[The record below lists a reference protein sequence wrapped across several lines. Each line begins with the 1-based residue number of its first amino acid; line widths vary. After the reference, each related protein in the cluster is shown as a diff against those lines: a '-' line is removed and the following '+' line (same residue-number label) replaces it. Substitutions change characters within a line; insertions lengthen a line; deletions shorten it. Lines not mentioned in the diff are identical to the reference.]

1 MREDIW
7 AVYEARRPMLEQ
19 VAVNLEQEAME
30 YLSGVPHID
39 RVAFR
44 AKDAASFVGKV
55 QRASKRNSY
64 TDPLVEVED
73 QIAGRVL
80 VFFCSDIPVVEKRLR
95 QAFSTVEGG
104 WREPARDEEFGYQS
118 HHLVCLIPPH
128 VKPDGWNR
136 RSDVPSTFELQIRT
150 LFMHAYAEPQHD
162 LAYKGAGDLPKDIR
176 RELAWVAASAWGADK
191 AYERVKQW
199 QESRVQET
207 RDECER

>member
-7 AVYEARRPMLEQ
+7 AAYEARRPLLEK
-19 VAVNLEQEAME
+19 VASNLEQEAKE
-30 YLSGVPHID
+30 YLAHLPHID
-39 RVAFR
+39 RVTFR
-44 AKDAASFVGKV
+44 AKNTDSFTKKLLRYDKQDA
-55 QRASKRNSY
+55 Y

-80 VFFCSDIPVVEKRLR
+80 VFFCSDIPVVEQRLR
-95 QAFSTVEGG
+95 QVFSAMEGA

-128 VKPDGWNR
+128 VKTEGWGR
-136 RSDVPSTFELQIRT
+136 RTDVPNTFELQIRT

-162 LAYKGAGDLPKDIR
+162 LAYKGAGDLPKNIR

-199 QESRVQET
+199 HESRLEET
-207 RDECER
+207 EVE